1 VKLQTFSALAHSQ
14 LSVDWIVDELISPG
28 GWTFLI
34 GDPKVG
40 KSIWTIQLCS
50 ALQTGADFLGMKTL
64 QRNCLYLQSD
74 AGLIE
79 WYKQVRDIAGDS
91 YAWTAH
97 QLEPGFLDVE
107 HERKRLHEIVWGEYS
122 VEVQGKKDCA
132 ALHANLEGIPF
143 TFVVFDCLHTITNG
157 DINTKVPCN
166 QVRAHINQIVQ
177 RHTVD
182 QRGEAVLEQV
192 PYLLIHHPNAV
203 EKKGTTAGA
212 GWKGLSADCTT
223 KLSLLPGLLIL
234 EGSKIS
240 GKREILLE
248 RGAYGK
254 WTLPQRGTLLEASLE
269 EFIDQF
275 SLGD

>member
-1 VKLQTFSALAHSQ
+1 MKLQTFSALAHSH
-14 LSVDWIVDELISPG
+14 LSVDWLVEELISPG

-40 KSIWTIQLCS
+40 KSIWTIQLCD
-50 ALQTGADFLGMKTL
+50 ALQKGADFLGMKTS

-74 AGLIE
+74 AGTIE

-91 YAWTAH
+91 YAWEAH
-97 QLEPGFLDVE
+97 EMEPGFLDE
-107 HERKRLHEIVWGEYS
+107 EYERKRLHEIVWGDYS
-122 VEVQGKKDCA
+122 VEVQGERGCA
-132 ALHANLEGIPF
+132 ALQAGLEGKAF

-157 DINTKVPCN
+157 DINTKTACN
-166 QVRAHINQIVQ
+166 QVRAWINQIVT
-177 RHTVD
+177 RRSIDST
-182 QRGEAVLEQV
+182 GESHLEQV

-203 EKKGTTAGA
+203 QKQGTTAGA
-212 GWKGLSADCTT
+212 GWKGLSGDCTT

-254 WTLPQRGTLLEASLE
+254 WTLPQRGSPLETSLEA
-269 EFIDQF
+269 FIEQF